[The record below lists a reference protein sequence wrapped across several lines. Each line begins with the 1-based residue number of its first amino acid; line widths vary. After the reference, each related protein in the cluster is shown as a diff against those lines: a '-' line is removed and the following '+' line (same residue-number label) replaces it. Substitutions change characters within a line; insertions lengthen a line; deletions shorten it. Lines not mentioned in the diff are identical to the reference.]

1 MRSSFILISILLLT
15 NCTSDNN
22 SKAPKNKA
30 IIPNEPAATNHSSDN
45 ETDKSIYVLKQN
57 DTLYYKKGDSI
68 LLKTFL
74 SPLKKDVINET
85 VVVNSLDEHALIA
98 NLLFIFRKVSYSQE
112 SDVMPEINTVEIYNE
127 NGLIKTINKS
137 DKKSQSLLGFDF
149 NSNFNGNKFSNR
161 TNEFGVI
168 LIEAEGNLYGYLHIN
183 KNAEIKEVTIDSQL
197 NLQGEMY
204 TTIDGENNEIVWNK
218 LTNNYKPIT
227 LIINKEG
234 DYRIKD

>member
-30 IIPNEPAATNHSSDN
+30 IIPNGTATNHSSDN

-85 VVVNSLDEHALIA
+85 IVVNSLDEHALIA
-98 NLLFIFRKVSYSQE
+98 NLLFIFRKVCYSQE
-112 SDVMPEINTVEIYNE
+112 SDVMPEINTIEIYNE

-149 NSNFNGNKFSNR
+149 NSNFNGNKFSNK
-161 TNEFGVI
+161 TKDFGVI
-168 LIEAEGNLYGYLHIN
+168 LIEAEGVLYGYLHIN
-183 KNAEIKEVTIDSQL
+183 KNAEIKEVTFDSQL
-197 NLQGEMY
+197 NIQGEMY
-204 TTIDGENNEIVWNK
+204 TTIDSKNNEIVWNK
-218 LTNNYKPIT
+218 LTNDYKPIT

-234 DYRIKD
+234 GYRIK

>member
-22 SKAPKNKA
+22 SKASKDKV
-30 IIPNEPAATNHSSDN
+30 IIPNEAEATNQSSNN
-45 ETDKSIYVLKQN
+45 ETDKTMYVLKQN

-85 VVVNSLDEHALIA
+85 VVVNSLDEHAVIA
-98 NLLFIFRKVSYSQE
+98 NLLFIFRDVSYSQE
-112 SDVMPEINTVEIYNE
+112 SDVMPEINSVEIYNE

-149 NSNFNGNKFSNR
+149 NSNFNGNKFSNK
-161 TNEFGVI
+161 TNDFGVI
-168 LIEAEGNLYGYLHIN
+168 LIEAEGSLYGYLHIK
-183 KNAEIKEVTIDSQL
+183 KNAEIKEVTLDSKL
-197 NLQGEMY
+197 NIQGEMY
-204 TTIDGENNEIVWNK
+204 TTVNGKNNEIVWNK
-218 LTNNYKPIT
+218 LTNDYKPIS
-227 LIINKEG
+227 LIINKDG
-234 DYRIKD
+234 DYRIKN